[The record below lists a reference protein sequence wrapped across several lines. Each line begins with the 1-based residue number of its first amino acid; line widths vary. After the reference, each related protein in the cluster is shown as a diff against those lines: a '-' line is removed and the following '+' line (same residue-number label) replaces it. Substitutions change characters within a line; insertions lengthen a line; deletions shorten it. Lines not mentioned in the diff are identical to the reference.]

1 MQILL
6 YQPVPVPLS
15 WGRIT
20 EDDSGLP
27 MDGMAVLAVLCVLS
41 PENYTTF
48 FCCLP
53 VVFLLPGGFSCGDK
67 MRNARANT
75 EGNCCMQ
82 CLFLSVWHQICNTVT
97 TEKENCSEKSIGY

>member
-1 MQILL
+1 MQILNQL
-6 YQPVPVPLS
+6 VPVLLS

-53 VVFLLPGGFSCGDK
+53 VVFLLPGGFSCGEK
-67 MRNARANT
+67 MKIIVA
-75 EGNCCMQ
+75 
-82 CLFLSVWHQICNTVT
+82 CNVF
-97 TEKENCSEKSIGY
+97 SLGGIKSAIRLPLKKKTAPMKDHLPNVS

>member
-6 YQPVPVPLS
+6 YQLVPVPLS

-48 FCCLP
+48 FLLSSCSVSLARR
-53 VVFLLPGGFSCGDK
+53 VFL
-67 MRNARANT
+67 RRQN
-75 EGNCCMQ
+75 
-82 CLFLSVWHQICNTVT
+82 
-97 TEKENCSEKSIGY
+97 EKRTGEH